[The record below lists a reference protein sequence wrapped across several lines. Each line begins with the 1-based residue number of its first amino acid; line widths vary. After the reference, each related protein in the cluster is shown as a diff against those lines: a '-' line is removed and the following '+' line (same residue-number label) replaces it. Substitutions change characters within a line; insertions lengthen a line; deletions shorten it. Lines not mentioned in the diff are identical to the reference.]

1 MISACRTVSDAT
13 GRKSRPAFRS
23 EFRVYAVNRA
33 ECAGPPEARIRRLY
47 APLTPALSPS
57 DGEREKD
64 ARAFVSSLNGDAY
77 EFLRSSSLYPSDGE
91 RVGERGFSV
100 CIVPPGI
107 RTPNGGRARMCL
119 PVPVALS
126 FPTP

>member
-1 MISACRTVSDAT
+1 MISACRTVSDAA

-23 EFRVYAVNRA
+23 EFRVYGVNRA
-33 ECAGPPEARIRRLY
+33 ECAGPPEARIRRLH

-57 DGEREKD
+57 DGER
-64 ARAFVSSLNGDAY
+64 
-77 EFLRSSSLYPSDGE
+77 
-91 RVGERGFSV
+91 VGEMEFFV